1 MGRMEREREGY
12 IGVPGEKGRGAVRP
26 RLQKPRVS
34 NAEWT
39 LFVRE
44 MTHCVHRAARG
55 HTGKGAGEA
64 TPTCVHPPGCTRNRV
79 YIHGGNV

>member
-1 MGRMEREREGY
+1 MWVEWREREGY
-12 IGVPGEKGRGAVRP
+12 IGVPGEKGRGAYRP

-64 TPTCVHPPGCTRNRV
+64 TPTVCTTARLHAKLV
-79 YIHGGNV
+79 